1 MVQCSQPFF
10 YFIAV
15 IKSVMTLLLMIICHK
30 TWPAW
35 THLNTRPGLG
45 GGDLTHTV
53 HLCRQ
58 KNIFNFL
65 CQPMVHIISCNVTDI
80 LTQLKHLIDQFSNQE
95 VSRIPWIIASPL
107 NGELLIKLWFVF
119 LPSNF
124 VVQINGYKQ
133 RWIHFKCHVSISKG

>member
-35 THLNTRPGLG
+35 THLNTRPVDWVGRPHSYSSLVQ
-45 GGDLTHTV
+45 T
-53 HLCRQ
+53 
-58 KNIFNFL
+58 KNIFNFP
-65 CQPMVHIISCNVTDI
+65 CQPMVHIISCSVTDI

-95 VSRIPWIIASPL
+95 VSRIPRIIASPL
-107 NGELLIKLWFVF
+107 NGEHLIKLWFVF

>member
-35 THLNTRPGLG
+35 THLNTKLWTG

-58 KNIFNFL
+58 KNIFNFP
-65 CQPMVHIISCNVTDI
+65 CQPMVHIISCSVTDI

>member
-58 KNIFNFL
+58 KNIFNFP

-107 NGELLIKLWFVF
+107 NGEHLIKLWFVF